1 MSHNRSNSVEFQMLL
16 LICSFLII
24 SSFFMTD
31 ISGSNPFKDYEDPDL
46 PEDFFRKWED
56 SQVFIYYK
64 RGITKKFLSEFP
76 YPDCFGNLITAD
88 YVITATSCFIDLKKL
103 VKRLR
108 GREIDA
114 FYSSD
119 ISKITIAKVYVLYL
133 MLITH
138 ESSIVLSYNTH
149 LKDAP

>member
-1 MSHNRSNSVEFQMLL
+1 MLL
-16 LICSFLII
+16 LIRSFLII

-31 ISGSNPFKDYEDPDL
+31 TSGSNPFKDYEDPDL

-88 YVITATSCFIDLKKL
+88 YVITATSCFIDLKKF
-103 VKRLR
+103 VERIR
-108 GREIDA
+108 DRENDRFHSDRSIFLKGKPMKDIMKTVMK
-114 FYSSD
+114 SD
-119 ISKITIAKVYVLYL
+119 ISKITIAKVQ
-133 MLITH
+133 MFC
-138 ESSIVLSYNTH
+138 S
-149 LKDAP
+149 

>member
-1 MSHNRSNSVEFQMLL
+1 MSHIRSNSVEFQMLL

-31 ISGSNPFKDYEDPDL
+31 ISGNNPFKDYEDPNL
-46 PEDFFRKWED
+46 PEDFFEKWED

-88 YVITATSCFIDLKKL
+88 YVITATSCFIDLKKF
-103 VKRLR
+103 VERIR
-108 GREIDA
+108 DRENDR
-114 FYSSD
+114 FHSD
-119 ISKITIAKVYVLYL
+119 RSIFLKGKPMNAIMKTVMKSNISKITIAKVYAL
-133 MLITH
+133 
-138 ESSIVLSYNTH
+138 
-149 LKDAP
+149 